1 MASLT
6 EIQHSSAPEYG
17 SSPRFLQAYR
27 EQWSCRNSQQHNSLS
42 DWWAVVGGVQG
53 LPIIYFMGDSGIA
66 EGFHFLFYTAEI
78 PPCCSQR
85 ENQPQ
90 LCPLEQGV
98 PSTTPVSQFIVS
110 TGMWCHFIYLVL
122 AWIQLYLEDIS
133 PNNQNIINQSAIFIY
148 V

>member
-1 MASLT
+1 MEVPPGFSRHT
-6 EIQHSSAPEYG
+6 ENNGPAEIHSSTI
-17 SSPRFLQAYR
+17 L
-27 EQWSCRNSQQHNSLS
+27 SQTGG
-42 DWWAVVGGVQG
+42 AVVGGVQG
-53 LPIIYFMGDSGIA
+53 LPIIYCMGDSGIA

-85 ENQPQ
+85 EDQPQ

-98 PSTTPVSQFIVS
+98 PSTTLVSQFIVS